1 MRALLDVVLM
11 ALEMFSWMIIAS
23 AVLSW
28 LIAFNVINMRND
40 FVRAVCQGLYRITE
54 PVMRPLRRVL
64 PYMGGVDLSP
74 IVVLLAIM
82 FIEKVIVYYIYP
94 NVF

>member
-1 MRALLDVVLM
+1 MRALLDVVLI
-11 ALEMFSWMIIAS
+11 ALEMFSWMIIAT

-28 LIAFNVINMRND
+28 LISFNVINMRND
-40 FVRAVCQGLYRITE
+40 FVRGVCQGLYRLTE

-64 PYMGGVDLSP
+64 PYMGGIDLSP
-74 IVVLLAIM
+74 IVVLLVIM

>member
-1 MRALLDVVLM
+1 MRALLDVVLI

-28 LIAFNVINMRND
+28 LIAFNVINMRNS
-40 FVRAVCQGLYRITE
+40 FVRAVCNGLYRLTE
-54 PVMRPLRRVL
+54 PVMQPIRRVL
-64 PYMGGVDLSP
+64 PFMGGIDLSP
-74 IVVLLAIM
+74 IIVLLTIM

>member
-1 MRALLDVVLM
+1 MSALLDVVLM
-11 ALEMFSWMIIAS
+11 ALELFSWMIIAS

-40 FVRAVCQGLYRITE
+40 FVRSVCQGLYRITE

>member
-1 MRALLDVVLM
+1 
-11 ALEMFSWMIIAS
+11 
-23 AVLSW
+23 
-28 LIAFNVINMRND
+28 
-40 FVRAVCQGLYRITE
+40 
-54 PVMRPLRRVL
+54 MRPLRRVL

>member
-11 ALEMFSWMIIAS
+11 ALEMFSWMIIAT

-40 FVRAVCQGLYRITE
+40 FVRSVCQGLYRITE

-64 PYMGGVDLSP
+64 PYMGGIDLSP

>member
-11 ALEMFSWMIIAS
+11 ALELFSWMIIAS

-40 FVRAVCQGLYRITE
+40 FVRSVCQGLYRITE

-82 FIEKVIVYYIYP
+82 FLEKVIVYYIYP

>member
-11 ALEMFSWMIIAS
+11 ALEMFSWMIIAT

-40 FVRAVCQGLYRITE
+40 FVRSVCQGLYRITE

>member
-1 MRALLDVVLM
+1 MRALLDVVLI

-28 LIAFNVINMRND
+28 LIAFNVINMRNS
-40 FVRAVCQGLYRITE
+40 FVRAVCNGLYRLTE
-54 PVMRPLRRVL
+54 PVMQPIRRIL
-64 PYMGGVDLSP
+64 PFMGGIDLSP
-74 IVVLLAIM
+74 IIVLLTIM

>member
-11 ALEMFSWMIIAS
+11 ALELFSWMIIAS

-28 LIAFNVINMRND
+28 LIAFSVINMCND
-40 FVRAVCQGLYRITE
+40 FVRSVCQGLYRITE